1 MLLPGAASMSSI
13 GNFACVQ
20 SATKPMIKPR
30 YIALIAI
37 LFVIAAC
44 VQPTRAD
51 CVDDSVVSLFPR
63 NVAEFACANLD
74 TVKTLSWFNDFKGQV
89 LPSELYGFDQFL
101 VSAGV
106 NPNTQVKQIVW
117 AVGSSTPATTA
128 ARNGASQP
136 APDGSE
142 FLSVLVGE
150 FDDDS
155 IHSALD
161 ARGLASRTVEDHVLY
176 PIGFGGRASEL
187 YFTALDTDHAAVG
200 SLAMLAALIRVD
212 RGEAESLLANQP
224 FVDLIRK
231 ADGDSAFWGVFN
243 GTGTRAAIQQLAPGS
258 SQFAASGKMFQDL
271 RSLVLTADVTD
282 SSVSVK
288 FQIETD
294 TPEDSVM
301 LSQILQS
308 AILVKKYMAKS
319 ASPPNPAL
327 ASALDK
333 FSVAPQGA
341 VVGLSIE
348 LPNDQLRDLILQRTF
363 AGN

>member
-1 MLLPGAASMSSI
+1 MCS
-13 GNFACVQ
+13 CVL
-20 SATKPMIKPR
+20 AIEKMIKLR
-30 YIALIAI
+30 HIVLFAL
-37 LFVIAAC
+37 FFAAWA
-44 VQPTRAD
+44 QPSRAD

-63 NVAEFACANLD
+63 NVAEFACANLAA
-74 TVKTLSWFNDFKGQV
+74 VKTLTWFNDFKGQV

-117 AVGSSTPATTA
+117 AVGSSTTASATA
-128 ARNGASQP
+128 KNGAPQSQ
-136 APDGSE
+136 PDGSE

-150 FDDDS
+150 FDDGS
-155 IHSALD
+155 IRSALD
-161 ARGLASRTVEDHVLY
+161 ARGLTSRTFEDHVLY

-187 YFTALDTDHAAVG
+187 YFTALDSDHAAVG
-200 SLAMLAALIRVD
+200 TLPMLAALIRVD
-212 RGEAESLLANQP
+212 RGEADSLLANQP
-224 FVDLIRK
+224 FVNLIRK
-231 ADGDSAFWGVFN
+231 ADGDSTFWGVFN
-243 GTGTRAAIQQLAPGS
+243 GSGTRSAIQQLAPGS
-258 SQFAASGKMFQDL
+258 SQFTASDKLFQDL
-271 RSLVLTADVTD
+271 RSLILTADVTD

-294 TPEDSVM
+294 TPEDSLM

-319 ASPPNPAL
+319 ASPPNTAL
-327 ASALDK
+327 AAALDK

-341 VVGLSIE
+341 TVALSIE
-348 LPNDQLRDLILQRTF
+348 LPNDQLRDLILERTF